1 MDDQYDISKYTT
13 KELYDILDLNNPTD
27 RELEAKII
35 HMINKYGNMQNES
48 GYKLAIFF
56 QNIYY
61 HFFDTEETN
70 EDGSEIKEGFTYL
83 DASALP
89 ENQPLKNE
97 SATST
102 NIVNTT
108 NFNYTLDKFGLN
120 PLLKQTITRIIS
132 IDSQYRTD
140 KRASLAT
147 NFTLNLSE
155 PLRDVVSLTLES
167 VQMPFAWYTI
177 SKSYGSNFFVIKGR
191 TDGINTIKYNGYHD
205 YKISILPGNYVLDT
219 TKTNY
224 ICSAIQQSI
233 TDLSNTYTDINFG
246 TTNIV
251 YNQSTLKSTITLDI
265 QKAFNETSFY
275 LDLTDS
281 PIIANQLGFVNNI
294 YKGYSI
300 VSDQQY
306 LTYQKLIN
314 MNNDKTLYYL
324 NSNNNSFTVVQ
335 YGYDPSNLYYSSDK
349 LITSFR
355 VVINLP
361 IDISY
366 SQSILMAKTNEAIHS
381 CPFLDGSYSS
391 LQIVPDVLNI
401 YGYFKL
407 NIKINRKKVKPVPNS
422 KIVVIFPYESDSLY
436 NTIWTIT
443 PNNKLKSCF
452 FFDNLINETN
462 IIYADNNSIPASIL
476 VSDSTYIYFKCITPS
491 YYGSRNDFSLN
502 DIVIKV
508 PPKDYLLNDFINALN
523 SLWIQKSEFIQ
534 HINDSQGMNAYID
547 ETTDTFNLDIDILK
561 TFNTGDWSI
570 YIDPTSVL
578 RTVYGISDGSYNLCD
593 ISNYK
598 LQNTNYTDPGGQIE
612 TISTKIF
619 TYYPNESLNLGNKNA
634 RAYELNVSKTQYP
647 DIGELINDI
656 NYQFQIFTIVDD
668 ISNVQL
674 PLLNTSIEISNT
686 GNVITLNL
694 NINYYLTENNY
705 SVYFYDYYAD
715 NYETEIRNITN
726 SWNNLNIDLSYN
738 INNLNYSS
746 ILYRNSKLITGTQ
759 LTLTNIN
766 FNSTNNS
773 IYIKNYEN
781 NGGATE
787 NITFTLTI
795 PAYDN
800 NNEPIYY
807 TTYTLIN
814 TLNNLFQTDQR
825 LVGTQ
830 FIFYFKNNHLYV
842 KLLLNVNIIYTSTDY
857 DIIFYDTVSFISC
870 YIGATSVK
878 NTAWDS
884 TLGWLLGYHD
894 YTDYTLTPE
903 NQVQSEYYLTST
915 SGNYTYQNIY
925 STVFKNQLINSVYSL
940 TGDTSTTTNLYN
952 YFLLVLDDYIQNHL
966 NDGLV
971 CITNSETSIP
981 VPYYSNQSTARICDP
996 GTNEPI
1002 TLSTTNIDGLT
1013 QKRIY
1018 AINQSII
1025 STQRNNNI
1033 HSTSPNIRDVF
1044 GIISTPV
1051 SSQQP
1056 GTYYSL
1062 TGGNLNNHQRLY
1074 FGPVNISRLSIKIL
1088 TDKGDILDLNGSN
1101 WSFSLICEQLYRNK

>member
-13 KELYDILDLNNPTD
+13 KDLYDILDLNNPTD

-61 HFFDTEETN
+61 HFFDTEEAT
-70 EDGSEIKEGFTYL
+70 DTEINEGFTTL
-83 DASALP
+83 DESTLP
-89 ENQPLKNE
+89 EKQTVKNE

-132 IDSQYRTD
+132 VDSQYRTN
-140 KRASLAT
+140 KSNSLAT

-177 SKSYGSNFFVIKGR
+177 SKSYGSNFFMVKGR
-191 TDGINTIKYNGYHD
+191 TDGINTLKYNGYHD
-205 YKISILPGNYVLDT
+205 YKISILPGNYVLDS

-246 TTNIV
+246 TTNII

-275 LDLTDS
+275 LDLSNS
-281 PIIANQLGFVNNI
+281 PTIAHQLGFVNNT
-294 YKGYSI
+294 YKAYSI
-300 VSDQQY
+300 VSDRQY
-306 LTYQKLIN
+306 LTYPKLLN
-314 MNNDKTLYYL
+314 MNNDKTLYNL
-324 NSNNNSFTVVQ
+324 NSTNNSFTIVQ
-335 YGYDPSNLYYSSDK
+335 YAYDQNNMYYSPDK
-349 LITSFR
+349 MIHSFN
-355 VVINLP
+355 IKLNLP
-361 IDISY
+361 IDVSY
-366 SQSILMAKTNEAIHS
+366 SRTVLMTNLNKMIQL
-381 CPFLDGSYSS
+381 CPFLDSSSSS
-391 LQIVPDVLNI
+391 LQLLPDTLNI
-401 YGYFKL
+401 YGYFQL
-407 NIKINRKKVKPVPNS
+407 NIKINRKTVKPVPNS
-422 KIVVIFPYESDSLY
+422 KVVVIFPDERNSIH
-436 NTIWTIT
+436 NTIWTIN
-443 PNNKLKSCF
+443 PNIPSCF
-452 FFDNLINETN
+452 FFDDLINDTN
-462 IIYADNNSIPASIL
+462 IIYAENNSIPASIL
-476 VSDSTYIYFKCITPS
+476 VSDATYIYFKCITPRD
-491 YYGSRNDFSLN
+491 YGSTNDFSLN

-508 PPKDYLLNDFINALN
+508 PPKDYLLNDFITELN

-578 RTVYGISDGSYNLCD
+578 KTIYGISEGSYNLCD

-598 LQNTNYTDPGGQIE
+598 LQNTNYTDPGGSIS

-619 TYYPNESLNLGNKNA
+619 TYFPNESLNLGNKNV
-634 RAYELNVSKTQYP
+634 RAYDLNVSTTEYP
-647 DIGELINDI
+647 DIGELINEI
-656 NYQFQIFTIVDD
+656 NFQFQIFTIVDD
-668 ISNVQL
+668 ISNTQL
-674 PLLNTSIEISNT
+674 PLLNTRIGLSNRDT
-686 GNVITLNL
+686 VITLDL

-715 NYETEIRNITN
+715 NYDTEITDITN

-746 ILYRNSKLITGTQ
+746 ILYRNSRLITGTQ
-759 LTLTNIN
+759 LELTTIQL
-766 FNSTNNS
+766 NSTNNS

-787 NITFTLTI
+787 NITITLTI
-795 PAYDN
+795 PAYDV

-830 FIFYFKNNHLYV
+830 FMFYFKNNHLYV

-857 DIIFYDTVSFISC
+857 DIVFYDTVSFISC
-870 YIGATSVK
+870 YVGATSVK

-894 YTDYTLTPE
+894 YTDYALIPQ
-903 NQVQSEYYLTST
+903 NQVQSEYYLTSN

-925 STVFKNQLINSVYSL
+925 SPVFKNQLIKSVYSL
-940 TGDTSTTTNLYN
+940 TGDTTTTTNLYN

-971 CITNSETSIP
+971 CITNIETSIP
-981 VPYYSNQSTARICDP
+981 VPYYSNQSTERICDP
-996 GTNEPI
+996 ATNEPI
-1002 TLSTTNIDGLT
+1002 TISTTNIDGLT

-1025 STQRNNNI
+1025 SSQRNNNI

-1062 TGGNLNNHQRLY
+1062 NGGNLNNHQRLY